1 MNTEIEATFIGTEHN
16 ILREKLEKLGAVITK
31 KECFI
36 KRTIFD
42 YEDLRLDKMAAWV
55 RLRDEGDGITLTF
68 KQRKSETIDGMKE
81 IEIVVSDFE
90 QTKALLLAIGLVIK
104 AEQETKRE
112 VWELNGTEV
121 MLDTWPWLKPITEI
135 EGESKEVVKELSDK
149 LGFKWEEAVF
159 DSTDGLYQL
168 EFDVTRTEIS
178 TCQIKFGEIPSWL
191 EERRREKKN

>member
-135 EGESKEVVKELSDK
+135 EGESKEVVKGLSDK

>member
-31 KECFI
+31 KECLI

-178 TCQIKFGEIPSWL
+178 TCPIKFGEVPLWL
-191 EERRREKKN
+191 EERRRNK

>member
-81 IEIVVSDFE
+81 IEIVVNDFE

-112 VWELNGTEV
+112 IWELNGTEV

-178 TCQIKFGEIPSWL
+178 TCPIKFGEVPLWL
-191 EERRREKKN
+191 EERRREKKY

>member
-178 TCQIKFGEIPSWL
+178 TCPIKFGEIPSWL
-191 EERRREKKN
+191 EERRREKKY